1 MVPKSLAQPIFTFNL
16 NLLLTEEV
24 QIKTIIIP
32 PKNII
37 IKVYINHIKPIKCMI
52 NPNKATKLISLK
64 HIEKGDFAIKR
75 TINLASNNLF
85 INIMLGYKLNP

>member
-1 MVPKSLAQPIFTFNL
+1 
-16 NLLLTEEV
+16 
-24 QIKTIIIP
+24 
-32 PKNII
+32 
-37 IKVYINHIKPIKCMI
+37 MI

-85 INIMLGYKLNP
+85 INIMLGYKLNPWFLGYLKVL